1 MSNINTEFN
10 LLSMANH
17 NEGIQESLIV
27 VSSQQYFS
35 SFTWEQTYKSEARA
49 SVVYSHSDLKKLYTE
64 PSIGA
69 SYQISVHLA
78 IQFQRRR
85 FRNRPIRNKNCLW

>member
-35 SFTWEQTYKSEARA
+35 SFTWEQTYKS
-49 SVVYSHSDLKKLYTE
+49 
-64 PSIGA
+64 
-69 SYQISVHLA
+69 
-78 IQFQRRR
+78 FM
-85 FRNRPIRNKNCLW
+85 